1 MLLET
6 TLKNKNKSKFKKN
19 CNTRPTFLLTT
30 FLEFLS
36 FSIKLIFSTSTII
49 DGYPKAVTSI
59 QPSMFIQ
66 FIINSINL
74 ETINLTHCFVDEL
87 LNVINSTVYH
97 IQIYQFMDL
106 LLQRG

>member
-1 MLLET
+1 MVACIDFFEMSEICR
-6 TLKNKNKSKFKKN
+6 LKFIV
-19 CNTRPTFLLTT
+19 RH
-30 FLEFLS
+30 
-36 FSIKLIFSTSTII
+36 SIII
-49 DGYPKAVTSI
+49 DGYPNEVTSV

-66 FIINSINL
+66 FIINSINC
-74 ETINLTHCFVDEL
+74 ETINLTYCFVDEL

>member
-1 MLLET
+1 
-6 TLKNKNKSKFKKN
+6 
-19 CNTRPTFLLTT
+19 
-30 FLEFLS
+30 
-36 FSIKLIFSTSTII
+36 
-49 DGYPKAVTSI
+49 
-59 QPSMFIQ
+59 MFIQ
-66 FIINSINL
+66 FIINSINC